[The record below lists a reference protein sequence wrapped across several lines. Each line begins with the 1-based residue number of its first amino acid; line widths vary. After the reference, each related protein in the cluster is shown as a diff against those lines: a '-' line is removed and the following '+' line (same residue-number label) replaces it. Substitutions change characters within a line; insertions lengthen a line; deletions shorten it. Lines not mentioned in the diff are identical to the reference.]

1 MPVFLRRALVLGLV
15 FGLTAACASGPA
27 RPTMAPAGPPPSELN
42 PVVVYGSR
50 DCQHTRAAL
59 AWLRARN
66 IPTTFRNVSND
77 PDALLEM
84 QQRAQ
89 AQGVVARGIPV
100 MEVRGRLLVGFEPAY
115 VGFALED

>member
-1 MPVFLRRALVLGLV
+1 MG
-15 FGLTAACASGPA
+15 
-27 RPTMAPAGPPPSELN
+27 PAGPPPSELN

-50 DCQHTRAAL
+50 DCRHTRAAL
-59 AWLRARN
+59 AWLQARN
-66 IPTTFRNVSND
+66 IPTAFRDVAAD

-100 MEVRGRLLVGFEPAY
+100 MEVRGRILVGFEPAW